1 MGRDSEMYRMKG
13 RRSSYNNSL
22 SNSEV
27 KARHGE
33 GPRDVIKPGNV
44 LFGIGDE

>member
-13 RRSSYNNSL
+13 RSSYNNSL
-22 SNSEV
+22 SNPKV
-27 KARHGE
+27 KARDGE